1 MAIAD
6 NMPNDRPGDLVRRIA
21 DLERAMRELRAAR
34 NLDQATI
41 TPEPGIGIRTGDFD
55 GTDFA
60 HPGTVGN
67 YFGGDGLVANSLYL
81 RPGSISND
89 ELTNPLEKKRIR
101 NSATNYAV
109 PSGSFTQVCS
119 VNATVPDGFT
129 GVMAIANGYNFVRN
143 TNTTGGSN
151 GAGGNLVYTLVGFG
165 GLFTDAE
172 GWPLSGGGGFTG
184 SGVSVTFDITG
195 LTGGDVLTLSLL
207 VGVGY
212 DTIPADSLTRGFVSA
227 GLFWF
232 R

>member
-1 MAIAD
+1 MPAPRGDKWETDIEARLRRLEQRQPFASTPIRPQAD
-6 NMPNDRPGDLVRRIA
+6 GTVRS
-21 DLERAMRELRAAR
+21 D
-34 NLDQATI
+34 N
-41 TPEPGIGIRTGDFD
+41 FD
-55 GTDFA
+55 GDILNGD
-60 HPGTVGN
+60 PGTKGWQLSTDAAA
-67 YFGGDGLVANSLYL
+67 FGDLYL
-81 RPGSISND
+81 RGGIIGND
-89 ELTNPLEKKRIR
+89 ALTNPLEKKRIR

-184 SGVSVTFDITG
+184 SGVSDTFDITG